1 MSERFGRYRVTT
13 PEGVEFSFCLASPV
27 LRAGA
32 LMIDWMVIMAAWSVV
47 GSLLALLH
55 LVSFDAGQGL
65 MIVMFFVLSRGYD
78 IYAEW
83 AWRGQTLGKRL
94 LRLRVVD
101 ARGLRLSFTQCLL
114 RNLLRFIDAL
124 PFAYAVGGVAALL
137 NSRGQRLGDLV
148 AGTLVVHEPLE
159 WVPEETEI
167 GAQRYNSL
175 RGQVAL
181 VARLRRETSPEE
193 ARAAWQALARREQIE
208 PVAAR
213 ALRRV
218 GCAFPRGRP
227 RAGRTGRR
235 AYGRAATAQRG
246 GCALS
251 RAGVSAG
258 GGGVP
263 GDGIRNGVNGASRR
277 RFHAD

>member
-1 MSERFGRYRVTT
+1 MSARFGQYRVTT
-13 PEGVEFSFCLASPV
+13 PEGVEFAFRLASPV

-32 LMIDWMVIMAAWSVV
+32 LMIDWAVVLTVWSVV
-47 GSLLALLH
+47 GLLLSLLN
-55 LVSFDAGQGL
+55 LVSLDAGQGL

-101 ARGLRLSFTQCLL
+101 ARGLRLTFTQCLL

-124 PFAYAVGGVAALL
+124 PVAYAVGGVAALL

-159 WVPEETEI
+159 WIPEATEI

-175 RGQVAL
+175 RGQAAL

-208 PVAAR
+208 PTARLALYAELAAHFREVGRVPDDLVDGLTDEQQLRNVVDVLYRER
-213 ALRRV
+213 A
-218 GCAFPRGRP
+218 
-227 RAGRTGRR
+227 
-235 AYGRAATAQRG
+235 
-246 GCALS
+246 
-251 RAGVSAG
+251 
-258 GGGVP
+258 
-263 GDGIRNGVNGASRR
+263 
-277 RFHAD
+277 